1 MTRQSARGLALRS
14 CAHSIIYGAIGR
26 KTAHTFA
33 DRAIVHF
40 SNSSSRVHR
49 LWTSLSKNRTN
60 FLRSV
65 LASMALTQRLEF
77 RQSQS
82 LVMTPQLMQAIKL
95 LQLSNLDLSAFV
107 EEELE
112 RNPLLDRA
120 SDGPEAPVA
129 GEQAAERAEFSD
141 SGDSGSYGDE
151 GGDTSDM
158 GSSPGSDAFEPGQEE
173 WLNRDL
179 GTRSEI
185 EQTLDTPLDN
195 VFSEEPA
202 EAAARVAQDAAPTA
216 YTEWGGGASNDEDYN
231 LEAFVAAEVTLG
243 DHLAE
248 QLAVA
253 FAAPAQRMIGQYLI
267 DLVDDAGYLPGD
279 LGQAAERLGAS
290 QAEVDAVLVV
300 LQKFD
305 PPGVCARNL
314 SECLAIQLRELNRYD
329 PAMQALVENLDLLAK
344 RDIASLRKLCGVD
357 DEDITDMIG
366 EIRRLDPKPGLKF
379 GSSRMQ
385 TMVPDV
391 YVRPG
396 PDGGWHVELNSDTL
410 PRVLVN
416 QVYYTELSKTIR
428 KDGDK
433 SYFTDC
439 LQNAT
444 WLVRA
449 LDQRARTIL
458 KVATEIVRQQDGF
471 FTHGVAH
478 LRPLNLKAVADA
490 IQMHEST
497 VSRVTA
503 NKYMAT
509 NRGSFELKYFFT
521 ASIASADGGEA
532 HSAEAVRH
540 HIKQLIDAE
549 DSSVI
554 LSDDTIVER
563 LRESGIDIARRTV
576 AKYRE
581 AMRIP
586 SSVQRRRDKQSMLGN
601 ALSTPAAS
609 SDRSRDTI
617 PV

>member
-1 MTRQSARGLALRS
+1 
-14 CAHSIIYGAIGR
+14 
-26 KTAHTFA
+26 
-33 DRAIVHF
+33 
-40 SNSSSRVHR
+40 
-49 LWTSLSKNRTN
+49 
-60 FLRSV
+60 
-65 LASMALTQRLEF
+65 MALTQRLEF

-95 LQLSNLDLSAFV
+95 LQLSNLDLATFV
-107 EEELE
+107 EDELE
-112 RNPLLDRA
+112 KNPLLDRA
-120 SDGPEAPVA
+120 TDAGEPLVA
-129 GEQAAERAEFSD
+129 GEPSLERREFSGD
-141 SGDSGSYGDE
+141 DGFSGGDGDSFE
-151 GGDTSDM
+151 GVDRT
-158 GSSPGSDAFEPGQEE
+158 GSDAFEPGAEE
-173 WLNRDL
+173 WMQRDL
-179 GTRSEI
+179 GSRSEI
-185 EQTLDTPLDN
+185 EQTLDTGLDN
-195 VFSEEPA
+195 LFPEDPA
-202 EAAARVAQDAAPTA
+202 ESAARVAQDSAPST
-216 YTEWGGGASNDEDYN
+216 YTEWGGGASSDEGYN

-248 QLAVA
+248 QLSVA
-253 FAAPAQRMIGQYLI
+253 FAGPAQRMIGQYLI
-267 DLVDDAGYLPGD
+267 DLVDDAGYLPPD
-279 LGQAAERLGAS
+279 LGDAAERLGTT
-290 QAEVDAVLVV
+290 QAAVEAVVAV

-314 SECLAIQLRELNRYD
+314 SECLAIQLRDRDRYD
-329 PAMQALVENLDLLAK
+329 PAMQALVEHLDLLAK
-344 RDIASLRKLCGVD
+344 RDIGGLRKICGVD
-357 DEDITDMIG
+357 DEDLADMIG
-366 EIRRLDPKPGLKF
+366 EIRHLDPKPGIKF
-379 GSSRMQ
+379 GPSRVQ
-385 TMVPDV
+385 TIVPDV

-396 PDGGWHVELNSDTL
+396 PDGGWLVELNSDTL
-410 PRVLVN
+410 PKVLVN
-416 QVYYTELSKTIR
+416 QVYYSELSKTIR

-471 FTHGVAH
+471 FTQGVAH

-509 NRGSFELKYFFT
+509 NRGIFELKYFFT

-540 HIKQLIDAE
+540 HIRQLIEGENPAI
-549 DSSVI
+549 I

-563 LRESGIDIARRTV
+563 LRAAGIDIARRTV

-601 ALSTPAAS
+601 ALTASAPAH
-609 SDRSRDTI
+609 DRSRDTA
-617 PV
+617 PA

>member
-1 MTRQSARGLALRS
+1 
-14 CAHSIIYGAIGR
+14 
-26 KTAHTFA
+26 
-33 DRAIVHF
+33 
-40 SNSSSRVHR
+40 
-49 LWTSLSKNRTN
+49 
-60 FLRSV
+60 
-65 LASMALTQRLEF
+65 MALTQRLEF

-95 LQLSNLDLSAFV
+95 LQLSNLDLTTFV

-112 RNPLLDRA
+112 RNPLLERA
-120 SDGPEAPVA
+120 NDEAPGGEAPAEA
-129 GEQAAERAEFSD
+129 GQF
-141 SGDSGSYGDE
+141 GDGDE
-151 GGDTSDM
+151 FNGGHNDE
-158 GSSPGSDAFEPGQEE
+158 PGGGPGEAFEPGQEE
-173 WLNRDL
+173 WMSKDL
-179 GTRSEI
+179 GTRAEI
-185 EQTLDTPLDN
+185 EQTLDTGLDN

-202 EAAARVAQDAAPTA
+202 EAAARNAQDVAPTT
-216 YTEWGGGASNDEDYN
+216 YTEWGGGASGDEDYN
-231 LEAFVAAEVTLG
+231 LEAFVAAEMTLG

-248 QLAVA
+248 QLSVA
-253 FAAPAQRMIGQYLI
+253 FTGAAQRMIGQYLI
-267 DLVDDAGYLPGD
+267 DLVDEAGYLPPD
-279 LGQAAERLGAS
+279 LGQAAERLGAT
-290 QAEVDAVLVV
+290 QGEVEDVLAV

-305 PPGVCARNL
+305 PPGVCARSL
-314 SECLAIQLRELNRYD
+314 SECLAIQLRELDRYD
-329 PAMQALVENLDLLAK
+329 PAMQALVEHLDLLAR

-357 DEDITDMIG
+357 DEDIADMIG
-366 EIRRLDPKPGLKF
+366 EIRRLNPKPGMKF
-379 GSSRMQ
+379 GSARLQ

-416 QVYYTELSKTIR
+416 QTYYSELSKKVG

-433 SYFTDC
+433 SYFTDA

-471 FTHGVAH
+471 FTRGVAH

-509 NRGSFELKYFFT
+509 NRGTFELKYFFT

-540 HIKQLIDAE
+540 HIKQLIDSEEPSA
-549 DSSVI
+549 I

-563 LRESGIDIARRTV
+563 LRASGIDIARRTV

-586 SSVQRRRDKQSMLGN
+586 SSVQRRRDKQSALGN
-601 ALSTPAAS
+601 VLSTAL
-609 SDRSRDTI
+609 SDRSRNTE
-617 PV
+617 PA

>member
-1 MTRQSARGLALRS
+1 
-14 CAHSIIYGAIGR
+14 
-26 KTAHTFA
+26 
-33 DRAIVHF
+33 
-40 SNSSSRVHR
+40 
-49 LWTSLSKNRTN
+49 
-60 FLRSV
+60 
-65 LASMALTQRLEF
+65 MALTQRLEF

-95 LQLSNLDLSAFV
+95 LQLSNLDLTTFV

-112 RNPLLDRA
+112 RNPLLERA
-120 SDGPEAPVA
+120 NDEAPGGEAPVEA
-129 GEQAAERAEFSD
+129 GQFSD
-141 SGDSGSYGDE
+141 GDDSGSQGDFQGDFQGDDGF
-151 GGDTSDM
+151 GGS
-158 GSSPGSDAFEPGQEE
+158 GNAFEPGQEE
-173 WLNRDL
+173 WMSKDL
-179 GTRSEI
+179 GTRAEI
-185 EQTLDTPLDN
+185 EQTLDTGLDN

-202 EAAARVAQDAAPTA
+202 EAAARNAQDAAPTT
-216 YTEWGGGASNDEDYN
+216 YTEWGGGASSDEDYN
-231 LEAFVAAEVTLG
+231 LEAFVAAETTLR

-248 QLAVA
+248 QLSVA
-253 FAAPAQRMIGQYLI
+253 FTGPAQRMIGQYLI
-267 DLVDDAGYLPGD
+267 DLVDEAGYLPLD

-290 QAEVDAVLVV
+290 QADVEGVLAV

-314 SECLAIQLRELNRYD
+314 SECLAIQLRELDRYD
-329 PAMQALVENLDLLAK
+329 PAMQALVEHLDLLAK

-357 DEDITDMIG
+357 DEDIADMIG
-366 EIRRLDPKPGLKF
+366 EIRRLNPKPGMKF
-379 GSSRMQ
+379 GSARLQ

-416 QVYYTELSKTIR
+416 QTYYSQLSKKIG

-433 SYFTDC
+433 SYFTDA

-509 NRGSFELKYFFT
+509 NRGTFELKYFFT
-521 ASIASADGGEA
+521 ASISSSDGGEA

-540 HIKQLIDAE
+540 HIKQLIDSEAPAA
-549 DSSVI
+549 I

-563 LRESGIDIARRTV
+563 LRASGIDIARRTV

-586 SSVQRRRDKQSMLGN
+586 SSVQRRRDKQSALGN
-601 ALSTPAAS
+601 VLSTAM
-609 SDRSRDTI
+609 SDRSRNTE
-617 PV
+617 PA

>member
-1 MTRQSARGLALRS
+1 
-14 CAHSIIYGAIGR
+14 
-26 KTAHTFA
+26 
-33 DRAIVHF
+33 
-40 SNSSSRVHR
+40 
-49 LWTSLSKNRTN
+49 
-60 FLRSV
+60 
-65 LASMALTQRLEF
+65 MALTQRLEF

-95 LQLSNLDLSAFV
+95 LQLSNLDLVAFV
-107 EEELE
+107 EDELE
-112 RNPLLDRA
+112 RNPLL
-120 SDGPEAPVA
+120 
-129 GEQAAERAEFSD
+129 ERADQDGAPDRGQEPAAQTEFSEGED
-141 SGDSGSYGDE
+141 TGFSL
-151 GGDTSDM
+151 GGDHAGD
-158 GSSPGSDAFEPGQEE
+158 GERAADAFEPGAEE
-173 WLNRDL
+173 WMAPDL
-179 GTRSEI
+179 GTRTEI
-185 EQTLDTPLDN
+185 EQTFDTGMEN
-195 VFSEEPA
+195 VFPEEPA
-202 EAAARVAQDAAPTA
+202 DVAARSAQDAAPTA
-216 YTEWGGGASNDEDYN
+216 YTEWGGGASNDDDYN
-231 LEAFVAAEVTLG
+231 LEAFVAAETTLG
-243 DHLAE
+243 SHLAE

-253 FAAPAQRMIGQYLI
+253 FPDPMRRMIGQYLI
-267 DLVDDAGYLPGD
+267 DLVDDAGYVPAD
-279 LGQAAERLGAS
+279 LGDAHEKLGTS
-290 QAEVDAVLVV
+290 REEVEAVLAV

-314 SECLAIQLRELNRYD
+314 SECLAIQLRERDRYD

-344 RDIASLRKLCGVD
+344 RDIASLRKICGVD
-357 DEDITDMIG
+357 DEDIADMIG
-366 EIRRLDPKPGLKF
+366 EIRHLNPKPGLKF
-379 GSSRMQ
+379 GSAKTQSV
-385 TMVPDV
+385 VPDV

-410 PRVLVN
+410 PKVLVN
-416 QVYYTELSKTIR
+416 QVYYSQLSKTIR

-433 SYFTDC
+433 TYFTDC

-471 FTHGVAH
+471 FTQGVAH

-509 NRGSFELKYFFT
+509 NRGTFELKYFFT
-521 ASIASADGGEA
+521 ASIASADGGDA

-540 HIKQLIDAE
+540 RIKQLIDAE
-549 DSSVI
+549 SPTAI

-563 LRESGIDIARRTV
+563 LHGDGIDIARRTV

-586 SSVQRRRDKQSMLGN
+586 SSVQRRRDKQSMLGT
-601 ALSTPAAS
+601 ALTSAAPAV
-609 SDRSRDTI
+609 DRSRDTATA
-617 PV
+617 

>member
-1 MTRQSARGLALRS
+1 M
-14 CAHSIIYGAIGR
+14 
-26 KTAHTFA
+26 
-33 DRAIVHF
+33 
-40 SNSSSRVHR
+40 
-49 LWTSLSKNRTN
+49 
-60 FLRSV
+60 
-65 LASMALTQRLEF
+65 
-77 RQSQS
+77 
-82 LVMTPQLMQAIKL
+82 
-95 LQLSNLDLSAFV
+95 
-107 EEELE
+107 
-112 RNPLLDRA
+112 
-120 SDGPEAPVA
+120 
-129 GEQAAERAEFSD
+129 
-141 SGDSGSYGDE
+141 
-151 GGDTSDM
+151 
-158 GSSPGSDAFEPGQEE
+158 
-173 WLNRDL
+173 
-179 GTRSEI
+179 
-185 EQTLDTPLDN
+185 
-195 VFSEEPA
+195 
-202 EAAARVAQDAAPTA
+202 
-216 YTEWGGGASNDEDYN
+216 
-231 LEAFVAAEVTLG
+231 
-243 DHLAE
+243 
-248 QLAVA
+248 
-253 FAAPAQRMIGQYLI
+253 
-267 DLVDDAGYLPGD
+267 
-279 LGQAAERLGAS
+279 
-290 QAEVDAVLVV
+290 

-329 PAMQALVENLDLLAK
+329 PAMQALVEHLDLLAK

-379 GSSRMQ
+379 GSARTQ

-490 IQMHEST
+490 IQMHKST

-549 DSSVI
+549 ARPRSSPTTRSWNDCASRALI
-554 LSDDTIVER
+554 LPAAPSR
-563 LRESGIDIARRTV
+563 SIAKRCEFPPRCSAAVTNK
-576 AKYRE
+576 AC
-581 AMRIP
+581 
-586 SSVQRRRDKQSMLGN
+586 SVTHFPPLPLPPTGPAIRRRPDCVRLK
-601 ALSTPAAS
+601 
-609 SDRSRDTI
+609 SR
-617 PV
+617 

>member
-1 MTRQSARGLALRS
+1 
-14 CAHSIIYGAIGR
+14 
-26 KTAHTFA
+26 
-33 DRAIVHF
+33 
-40 SNSSSRVHR
+40 
-49 LWTSLSKNRTN
+49 
-60 FLRSV
+60 
-65 LASMALTQRLEF
+65 MALTQRLEF
-77 RQSQS
+77 RQSQA

-95 LQLSNLDLSAFV
+95 LQLSNLDLSTFV

-120 SDGPEAPVA
+120 SDGPEPPVA
-129 GEQAAERAEFSD
+129 GEPTAERTDYADSD
-141 SGDSGSYGDE
+141 HG
-151 GGDTSDM
+151 GGDDF
-158 GSSPGSDAFEPGQEE
+158 GDGGAGAENFEPGQED
-173 WLNRDL
+173 WMSRDL
-179 GTRSEI
+179 GSRTDI
-185 EQTLDTPLDN
+185 EQTLDTGLDN

-202 EAAARVAQDAAPTA
+202 EAAARNAQDAVPTT
-216 YTEWGGGASNDEDYN
+216 YTEWGGGASSDEGYN
-231 LEAFVAAEVTLG
+231 LEAFVAAETTLS
-243 DHLAE
+243 DHLA
-248 QLAVA
+248 QQAAVA
-253 FAAPAQRMIGQYLI
+253 FVVPADRMISQYLI
-267 DLVDDAGYLPGD
+267 DLVDDAGYLPAD
-279 LGQAAERLGAS
+279 LGQVAERLGA
-290 QAEVDAVLVV
+290 EVEDVAAVVAVL
-300 LQKFD
+300 QTFD
-305 PPGVCARNL
+305 PPGICARNL
-314 SECLAIQLRELNRYD
+314 SECLAIQLRELDRYD
-329 PAMQALVENLDLLAK
+329 PAMRALIEHLDLLAK
-344 RDIASLRKLCGVD
+344 RDFAGLRKLCGVD
-357 DEDITDMIG
+357 DEDLIDMIS

-379 GSSRMQ
+379 ATTRTQ

-396 PDGGWHVELNSDTL
+396 PDGGWLVELNSDTL

-458 KVATEIVRQQDGF
+458 KVASEIVRQQDGF

-509 NRGSFELKYFFT
+509 NRGTFELKYFFT

-549 DSSVI
+549 APSAI

-563 LRESGIDIARRTV
+563 LRASGIDIARRTV

-586 SSVQRRRDKQSMLGN
+586 SSVQRRRDKQSMLAH
-601 ALSTPAAS
+601 ALSTPS
-609 SDRSRDTI
+609 SSADRSRDTASA
-617 PV
+617 

>member
-1 MTRQSARGLALRS
+1 
-14 CAHSIIYGAIGR
+14 
-26 KTAHTFA
+26 
-33 DRAIVHF
+33 
-40 SNSSSRVHR
+40 
-49 LWTSLSKNRTN
+49 
-60 FLRSV
+60 
-65 LASMALTQRLEF
+65 MALTQRLEF

-95 LQLSNLDLSAFV
+95 LQLSNLDLTTFV

-112 RNPLLDRA
+112 RNPLLERA
-120 SDGPEAPVA
+120 NDEPPAGEASAEAGQFNDSDGGHNDEPGGGP
-129 GEQAAERAEFSD
+129 GE
-141 SGDSGSYGDE
+141 
-151 GGDTSDM
+151 
-158 GSSPGSDAFEPGQEE
+158 AFEPGQEE
-173 WLNRDL
+173 WMSKDL
-179 GTRSEI
+179 GTRAEI
-185 EQTLDTPLDN
+185 EQTLDTGLDN

-202 EAAARVAQDAAPTA
+202 EAAARNAQDVAPTT
-216 YTEWGGGASNDEDYN
+216 YTEWGGGASGDEDYN
-231 LEAFVAAEVTLG
+231 LEAFVAAETTLG

-253 FAAPAQRMIGQYLI
+253 FTGAAQRMIGQYLI
-267 DLVDDAGYLPGD
+267 DLVDEAGYVPPD
-279 LGQAAERLGAS
+279 LGQAAERLGAT
-290 QAEVDAVLVV
+290 QQDVEDVLAV

-314 SECLAIQLRELNRYD
+314 SECLAIQLRELDRYD
-329 PAMQALVENLDLLAK
+329 PAMQALVEHLDLLAK
-344 RDIASLRKLCGVD
+344 RDIAGLRKVCGVD
-357 DEDITDMIG
+357 DEDIADMIG
-366 EIRRLDPKPGLKF
+366 EIRRLNPKPGMKF
-379 GSSRMQ
+379 GSARLQ

-416 QVYYTELSKTIR
+416 QTYYSELSKKIG

-433 SYFTDC
+433 SYFTDA

-509 NRGSFELKYFFT
+509 NRGTFELKYFFT

-540 HIKQLIDAE
+540 HIKQLIDSEAPAA
-549 DSSVI
+549 I

-563 LRESGIDIARRTV
+563 LRASGIDIARRTV

-586 SSVQRRRDKQSMLGN
+586 SSVQRRRDKQSALGN
-601 ALSTPAAS
+601 VLSTAM
-609 SDRSRDTI
+609 SDRPRNTE
-617 PV
+617 PA